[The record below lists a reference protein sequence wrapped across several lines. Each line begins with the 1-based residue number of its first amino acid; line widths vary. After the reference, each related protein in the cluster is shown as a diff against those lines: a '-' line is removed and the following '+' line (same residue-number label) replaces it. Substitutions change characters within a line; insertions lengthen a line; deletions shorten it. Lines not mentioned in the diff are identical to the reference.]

1 MSERIEKDSM
11 GELAIPAEAYWGVQ
25 TERARMNF
33 QISGERPQIGFVWSM
48 VQIKKACARANFKLG
63 KLDEKR
69 MKAIVSACDE
79 VLAGKWLDQWVV
91 DPWQAGAGTSHNMNT
106 NEVLAN
112 RANEI
117 LGGKRG
123 DNKPV
128 SSNDTVNM
136 SQSTNDCIPTAI
148 RLLAIRGA
156 RQLGASLDQ
165 LAKAFEAKAEEFDG
179 IVKSGRT
186 HLQDAVPVRLGQE
199 FGGYA
204 HCLRRHQKWLEA
216 SEKACYPLGLGGSA
230 AGTGLNT
237 HEDYRDVVTAILA
250 EQTGYPLV
258 TSHNYFE
265 AMQSLSP
272 AVTVSNAVRNLAL
285 DLIRIAN
292 DLRLLASGP
301 RTGFNEI
308 LLPAVQPGSSI
319 MPGKVNPVLPENMNM
334 VCYSVLGYDTTV
346 AYCSQ
351 AGQLELNV
359 MMPTVAYALE
369 KEMTLLANATA
380 GFAEKCIRGI
390 EAHGDR
396 CREFADKSLAV
407 VTILNEH
414 VGYLKAAEVAKLA
427 LAKDMSV
434 REAAVQ
440 LGTVTKEQLDE
451 IFDVTAM
458 TEPKSAV
465 KKPVGA

>member
-11 GELAIPAEAYWGVQ
+11 GELGIPAEAYWGVQ
-25 TERARMNF
+25 TERARRNF
-33 QISGERPQIGFVWSM
+33 PISGERPQYGFVWSM
-48 VQIKKACARANFKLG
+48 VQIKKACARANVKLG

-69 MKAIVSACDE
+69 AKAIVAACDE
-79 VLAGKWLDQWVV
+79 VLAGKLVDQWVV

-117 LGGKRG
+117 LGGKKG

-136 SQSTNDCIPTAI
+136 SQSTNDTIPTAI
-148 RLLAIRGA
+148 RLLAIRSA
-156 RQLGASLDQ
+156 RELGKSLDV
-165 LAKAFEAKAEEFDG
+165 LASALEAKAKEFDP

-204 HCLRRHQKWLEA
+204 HSVRRHQKWLEA
-216 SEKACYPLGLGGSA
+216 AEKACYPLGLGGSA

-237 HEDYRDVVTAILA
+237 HEDYREVVTAILA
-250 EQTGYPLV
+250 EQTGFPLV
-258 TSHNYFE
+258 PSHNYFE

-292 DLRLLASGP
+292 DFRLLASGP
-301 RTGFNEI
+301 RTGFDEI
-308 LLPAVQPGSSI
+308 VLPAVQPGSSI
-319 MPGKVNPVLPENMNM
+319 MPGKVNPVLAENMNM
-334 VCYSVLGYDTTV
+334 VCYSVLGFDTTV

-359 MMPTVAYALE
+359 MMPTIAYSLE
-369 KEMTLLANATA
+369 KEMTILANAATA
-380 GFAEKCIRGI
+380 FAEKCVRGI
-390 EAHGDR
+390 VAHPDR
-396 CREFADKSLAV
+396 CREYAGKSLAV

-427 LAKDMSV
+427 LSKNLSV

-440 LGTVTKEQLDE
+440 LGTVTPEKLDE
-451 IFDVTAM
+451 IFDVVAM
-458 TEPKSAV
+458 TEPRK
-465 KKPVGA
+465 G

>member
-11 GELAIPAEAYWGVQ
+11 GELAIPSEAYWGVQ
-25 TERARMNF
+25 TERARQNF
-33 QISGERPQIGFVWSM
+33 PISGERPQIGFIWSM
-48 VQIKKACARANFKLG
+48 VQIKKACARANLKLG
-63 KLDEKR
+63 KLDEQR
-69 MKAIVSACDE
+69 ARAIVSACDE

-112 RANEI
+112 RANEL
-117 LGGKRG
+117 LGGQRG
-123 DNKPV
+123 QYKPV
-128 SSNDTVNM
+128 GSNDTVNM
-136 SQSTNDCIPTAI
+136 SQSTNDTIPTAI

-156 RQLGASLDQ
+156 RLLLSSLDG
-165 LAKAFEAKAEEFDG
+165 LATALEKKASEFDS

-216 SEKACYPLGLGGSA
+216 AEKACYPLGLGGSA

-237 HEDYRDVVTAILA
+237 HADYRAVVTALLA
-250 EQTGYPLV
+250 EQTGFPLV
-258 TSHNYFE
+258 PSHNYFE

-272 AVTVSNAVRNLAL
+272 AVNVSNAVRNLAL
-285 DLIRIAN
+285 DLVRIAN

-301 RTGFNEI
+301 RTGLDEI
-308 LLPAVQPGSSI
+308 RLPAVQPGSSI
-319 MPGKVNPVLPENMNM
+319 MPGKVNPVLAENLNM

-369 KEMTLLANATA
+369 KELSILANAVRV
-380 GFAEKCIRGI
+380 FAEKCVSGVT
-390 EAHGDR
+390 AQADR
-396 CREFADKSLAV
+396 CREFAEHSLAL

-427 LAKDMSV
+427 LAKNLSV

-440 LGTVTKEQLDE
+440 SGVVTPAQLDE
-451 IFDVTAM
+451 IFDVSAM
-458 TEPKSAV
+458 TDPAAPV
-465 KKPVGA
+465 KK

>member
-11 GELAIPAEAYWGVQ
+11 GELELPAEAYWGVQ
-25 TERARMNF
+25 TERARRNF
-33 QISGERPQIGFVWSM
+33 PISGERPQYGFVWSM
-48 VQIKKACARANFKLG
+48 VQIKKACARANVKLG
-63 KLDEKR
+63 KLDPKLAD
-69 MKAIVSACDE
+69 AIVKACDE
-79 VLAGKWLDQWVV
+79 VLDGRWLDQWVV

-112 RANEI
+112 RANEL
-117 LGGKRG
+117 LGGRRG

-136 SQSTNDCIPTAI
+136 SQSTNDTIPTAI
-148 RLLAIRGA
+148 RLLGIRGA
-156 RQLGASLDQ
+156 RTLGKSLDA
-165 LAKAFEAKAEEFDG
+165 LAAAFEAKAKEFDG

-204 HCLRRHQKWLEA
+204 HCLRRHQKWVEA
-216 SEKACYPLGLGGSA
+216 AEKTCYPLGLGGSA

-237 HEDYRDVVTAILA
+237 HEDYREVVTAMLA
-250 EQTGYPLV
+250 EQTGFPV
-258 TSHNYFE
+258 MPSHNYFE
-265 AMQSLSP
+265 AMQSLAP
-272 AVTVSNAVRNLAL
+272 AVAVSNAARNLAL

-301 RTGFNEI
+301 RTGLDEI
-308 LLPAVQPGSSI
+308 ELPPVQPGSSI
-319 MPGKVNPVLPENMNM
+319 MPGKVNPVLAENMNM

-346 AYCSQ
+346 ALCSQ

-369 KEMTLLANATA
+369 KELTILAHASSN
-380 GFAEKCIRGI
+380 FAEHCVRGI
-390 EAHGDR
+390 EAHADR
-396 CREFADKSLAV
+396 CRAFADHSLAV

-427 LAKDMSV
+427 LAKNLSV

-440 LGTVTKEQLDE
+440 LGVVTQAQLDE
-451 IFDVTAM
+451 IFDVVAM
-458 TEPKSAV
+458 TEPRSSV
-465 KKPVGA
+465 KK

>member
-11 GELAIPAEAYWGVQ
+11 GSLELPAEAYWGVQ
-25 TERARMNF
+25 TERARRNF
-33 QISGERPQIGFVWSM
+33 PISGERPQYGFIWSM
-48 VQIKKACARANFKLG
+48 VQIKKACARANVKLG
-63 KLDEKR
+63 KLDEKFAS
-69 MKAIVSACDE
+69 AIVRACDE
-79 VLAGKWLDQWVV
+79 VLDGRLLDQWLV

-112 RANEI
+112 RANEL
-117 LGGKRG
+117 LGGKKG

-136 SQSTNDCIPTAI
+136 SQSTNDTIPTAI
-148 RLLAIRGA
+148 RLLAIRSS
-156 RQLGASLDQ
+156 RMLGRSLDQ
-165 LAKAFEAKAEEFDG
+165 LAAAFEAKAKEFDG

-216 SEKACYPLGLGGSA
+216 SEKSCYPTGLGGSA

-237 HEDYRDVVTAILA
+237 HEDYRDVVTAMLA

-258 TSHNYFE
+258 PSHNYFE
-265 AMQSLSP
+265 AMQSMSP
-272 AVTVSNAVRNLAL
+272 AVVVSNAVRNLAL
-285 DLIRIAN
+285 DLIRISN

-301 RTGFNEI
+301 RTGFDEI
-308 LLPAVQPGSSI
+308 ELPPVQPGSSI
-319 MPGKVNPVLPENMNM
+319 MPGKVNPVLAENMNM
-334 VCYSVLGYDTTV
+334 VCYSVIGYDTTV
-346 AYCSQ
+346 ALCSQ

-359 MMPTVAYALE
+359 MMPTIAYALE
-369 KEMTLLANATA
+369 KEMTLLAHAASN
-380 GFAEKCIRGI
+380 FAEHCIRGI
-390 EAHGDR
+390 EAHPDR

-427 LAKDMSV
+427 LAKNLSV
-434 REAAVQ
+434 REAAVE
-440 LGTVTKEQLDE
+440 LGVVTQAQLDE
-451 IFDVTAM
+451 IFDVVGM
-458 TEPKSAV
+458 TEPRSSV
-465 KKPVGA
+465 KK